1 MAFKKNAF
9 AMRSA
14 GFKVSPDEM
23 DRVETVQIH
32 LPTISLVWI
41 GTTPVGGTTSTQ
53 AVVITNNV
61 PDYPRNLLYM
71 VGGSNTLGGTWTV
84 NGKDQFGS
92 SITEQVVIP
101 LTSNGGTQNGTAIFG
116 SVTSGTFSFLTGGSV
131 GNGTPKLSMAF
142 GTGAGNVGK
151 FGLGVKIGAVTDV
164 KSITW
169 IDNATVTTFNGGT
182 LGTAITNGNIDVVN
196 HSFSGTKVVA
206 ATDKF
211 IVRVRSSYV
220 AEENYNLL

>member
-1 MAFKKNAF
+1 MAFKKNQF
-9 AMRSA
+9 ALRQQ

-23 DRVETVQIH
+23 DVVTNYQVH

-53 AVVITNNV
+53 AVVLTNKV

-71 VGGSNTLGGTWTV
+71 VGGSNNLGGTWTV
-84 NGKDQFGS
+84 NGFTQFGVPV
-92 SITEQVVIP
+92 TEQVVIP
-101 LTSNGGTQNGTAIFG
+101 VTANGGTQNGTAIFG

-142 GTGAGNVGK
+142 GTGSGNVGK
-151 FGLGVKIGAVTDV
+151 FGLPVKLGAVTDV
-164 KSITW
+164 KSIQW
-169 IDNATVTTFNGGT
+169 IDNATMTTFNGGT
-182 LGTAITNGNIDVVN
+182 LGTAITNGNIDVAN
-196 HSFSGTKVVA
+196 SSFSGTKVVA

-211 IVRVRSSYV
+211 IVNVRSSYV
-220 AEENYNLL
+220 AEENYNNL